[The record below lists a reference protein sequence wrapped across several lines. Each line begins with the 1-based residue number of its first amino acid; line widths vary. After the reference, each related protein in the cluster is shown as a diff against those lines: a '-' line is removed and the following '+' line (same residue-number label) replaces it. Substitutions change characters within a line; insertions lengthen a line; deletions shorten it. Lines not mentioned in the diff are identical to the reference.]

1 MMTKMTSNQEKAIEP
16 QKSDHPMLTVRD
28 LSVRYAKV
36 EVLREIDIEVW
47 QGEVVCLIGANGA
60 GKTTLLRAISGLA
73 PIVTGE
79 IWFEHIDFRRL
90 PPHQIAALG
99 IAHVPQGRQII
110 PDLTVKGNL
119 ELGCYR
125 FARRDRQRIRHL
137 MEQEFARFPILGER
151 RNQIA
156 SSLSGGEQ
164 QMLAI
169 SRALMMEPRFIMMD
183 EPSLGLAPLVVE
195 EIVKAIWHLHETGI
209 TILLVEQAATLA
221 LAISHRG
228 YVLQNG
234 RVFLKGTGQ
243 ELLENPDIIKGY
255 LGG

>member
-1 MMTKMTSNQEKAIEP
+1 
-16 QKSDHPMLTVRD
+16 
-28 LSVRYAKV
+28 
-36 EVLREIDIEVW
+36 
-47 QGEVVCLIGANGA
+47 
-60 GKTTLLRAISGLA
+60 
-73 PIVTGE
+73 
-79 IWFEHIDFRRL
+79 
-90 PPHQIAALG
+90 
-99 IAHVPQGRQII
+99 
-110 PDLTVKGNL
+110 
-119 ELGCYR
+119 
-125 FARRDRQRIRHL
+125 
-137 MEQEFARFPILGER
+137 
-151 RNQIA
+151 
-156 SSLSGGEQ
+156 
-164 QMLAI
+164 MLAI

>member
-1 MMTKMTSNQEKAIEP
+1 MTSNRIQDKATAP
-16 QKSDHPMLTVRD
+16 GKNSRPMLTVRD

-36 EVLREIDIEVW
+36 EVLREIDLEVW

-73 PIVTGE
+73 PIVSGE
-79 IWFEHIDFRRL
+79 IWFEGIDFRRL
-90 PPHQIAALG
+90 PSHQIAGLG

-125 FARRDRQRIRHL
+125 FTRKDRREIHQL
-137 MEQEFARFPILGER
+137 MEQEFRRFPILAER
-151 RNQIA
+151 RNQVA
-156 SSLSGGEQ
+156 NSLSGGEQ

-169 SRALMMEPRFIMMD
+169 SRALMMKPRFIMMD

-195 EIVKAIWHLHETGI
+195 EIVKAIWH
-209 TILLVEQAATLA
+209 
-221 LAISHRG
+221 S
-228 YVLQNG
+228 
-234 RVFLKGTGQ
+234 
-243 ELLENPDIIKGY
+243 
-255 LGG
+255 